1 MPNNQEASNSNFLL
15 RFLGLKP
22 NSSEILSIQYLRGI
36 ASLSVMLFHFT
47 FAPEKMNELNGI
59 GYFIYLIFSRM
70 YLGVNI
76 FFCISGFVLLYSL
89 IKSNYTLSG
98 FGNFLLRRIT
108 RIEPPY
114 MLSVLMVV
122 ALAAILAYLG
132 KPVDKDISIQNIFM
146 HFGYLNTFTGGWLLD
161 IYWTLA
167 VEFVF
172 YLSIGLAFP
181 LVVGKAI
188 FRYMLFGLFLA
199 SSPFMPHHSL
209 PFFAPFFVIGME
221 ACLLYTK
228 KIERSEFLVFTGIS
242 LFLMMWVFEKGAFSF
257 SIEGVIKAFLTL
269 ATVFYFFQKPKF
281 STWWYVLGTIS
292 YSLYLLHTIIGSALV
307 KVAKDDAFTSP
318 KRIAVVL
325 VAAFVSIV
333 ASLLYFKFVEKPSIS
348 LSKKLTGKS

>member
-1 MPNNQEASNSNFLL
+1 MENNQANYNFLL

-22 NSSEILSIQYLRGI
+22 NPLEILSIQYLRGL

-47 FAPEKMNELNGI
+47 FVPETESQLSGA
-59 GYFIYLIFSRM
+59 GLFIYLIFSRM

-89 IKSNYTLSG
+89 IKSDYTIKG
-98 FGNFLLRRIT
+98 FSNFLLRRIT

-122 ALAAILAYLG
+122 GLASVLVYLG
-132 KPVDKDISIQNIFM
+132 KPMDKDISVQNILM

-181 LVVGKAI
+181 LVVGKPI
-188 FRYMLFGLFLA
+188 YRYLLFTLFLA

-228 KIERSEFLVFTGIS
+228 KIERSEFLVFTTIS
-242 LFLMMWVFEKGAFSF
+242 VFLMLWVFENEAFFF
-257 SIEGVIKAFLTL
+257 STEGVIKACLTL
-269 ATVFYFFQKPKF
+269 ATVYYFFQKPKF
-281 STWWYVLGTIS
+281 SVWWYVLGTIS
-292 YSLYLLHTIIGSALV
+292 YSLYLLHTIIGSAIV
-307 KVAKDDAFTSP
+307 KVVKFEPFTSP
-318 KRIAVVL
+318 KKLLVIVIASV
-325 VAAFVSIV
+325 VSII

-348 LSKKLTGKS
+348 LSKKLIGKS